1 MIVKVSLAAAAG
13 LAGFLVLSCASC
25 SSSSKDA
32 GATPADASSTSRP
45 PTDTGGGDA
54 GTSSVEVE
62 LYGFTDLP
70 RKATTQSLSGTAF
83 DEASRTL
90 WAIQDKTTD
99 IVSFQANEDYTSW
112 TETGKTVFQGMPA
125 GPWDGEGLVRIGTDF
140 IAVTDETTPSV
151 ARFDATGHFLASLE
165 MPAHFATQ
173 SAGNKGLESLTLSP
187 SGRYLFTANESAL
200 ATDGPGATKTA
211 GTTVRILRR
220 ELASNHDEEHAYR
233 TEPLGAGT
241 GGDMGVSDMLALSDD
256 DLLVLER
263 GYQSGYGNTVR
274 IFRVSLAGAP
284 DVLDVKNLSASTPVL
299 AKTLLVDL
307 STLPP
312 SDAPNPQTQPNPLL
326 DNYEALALGPKLP
339 DGRRL
344 VFVTSDDNAS
354 KAQVPRILA
363 LAVRGF

>member
-1 MIVKVSLAAAAG
+1 MFKVSLAGAAG

-32 GATPADASSTSRP
+32 GTTPDASSTSN
-45 PTDTGGGDA
+45 GAEDA
-54 GTSSVEVE
+54 TSHDASSSSANVE

-83 DEASRTL
+83 DEATRTL

-99 IVSFQANEDYTSW
+99 LVTFQANEDYTSW
-112 TETGKTVFQGMPA
+112 TQTGTIALTGMPS

-140 IAVTDETTPSV
+140 IAVTDETTPTV
-151 ARFDATGHFLASLE
+151 GRFDATGRFLESIA
-165 MPAHFATQ
+165 MPAHFTQ
-173 SAGNKGLESLTLSP
+173 QSTTAGNKGLESLTLSP
-187 SGRYLFTANESAL
+187 SGRYLFTANEAAL
-200 ATDGPGATKTA
+200 ASDGAGSTKTA

-220 ELASNHDEEHAYR
+220 DLSANHDEEHAYR
-233 TEPLGAGT
+233 TEPLGEGT

-263 GYQSGYGNTVR
+263 GYQVNYGNTVR

-284 DVLDVKNLSASTPVL
+284 DVLDVKNLTAQTPVL

-312 SDAPNPQTQPNPLL
+312 SGAPNPQKQPNPLL
-326 DNYEALALGPKLP
+326 DNYEALALGPTLA

-344 VFVTSDDNAS
+344 IFVTSDDNANTD
-354 KAQVPRILA
+354 QVARILA
-363 LAVRGF
+363 LAVRGL

>member
-1 MIVKVSLAAAAG
+1 MIEVSLAAAAS

-32 GATPADASSTSRP
+32 GTVPDASSTSNGAR
-45 PTDTGGGDA
+45 DAGDHDA
-54 GTSSVEVE
+54 GTSSADVE

-83 DEASRTL
+83 DEATRTL

-99 IVSFQANEDYTSW
+99 LVTFQANEDYTSW
-112 TETGKTVFQGMPA
+112 VQTGTIALTGMPSGA
-125 GPWDGEGLVRIGTDF
+125 WDGEGLVRSGTDF
-140 IAVTDETTPSV
+140 IAVTNETTPAV
-151 ARFDATGHFLASLE
+151 ERFDATGHFLDSLA
-165 MPAHFATQ
+165 MPAHFGAQ

-187 SGRYLFTANESAL
+187 SGRYLFTANEAAL
-200 ATDGPGATKTA
+200 STDGAGPTKTA
-211 GTTVRILRR
+211 GSTVRILRR
-220 ELASNHDEEHAYR
+220 DLSASHDEEHAYR
-233 TEPLGAGT
+233 TEPLGEGS

-256 DLLVLER
+256 ELLVLER
-263 GYQSGYGNTVR
+263 GYQTDYGNTVR

-284 DVLDVKNLSASTPVL
+284 DVLDVTNLTAQTPVL

-312 SDAPNPQTQPNPLL
+312 SDAPNPQKQPNPLL
-326 DNYEALALGPKLP
+326 DNYEALALGPALP

-344 VFVTSDDNAS
+344 LFVTSDDNGRTD
-354 KAQVPRILA
+354 QVARILA
-363 LAVRGF
+363 LAVRGL